1 MRWGV
6 TMSNTDKQ
14 LLQHLSELKKE
25 MQPERDL
32 WRGIELGITR
42 HDESAVNSAVTN
54 ESGNNQAGAT
64 GKGVWAV
71 AAAFAVVCS
80 MLWFLTPIGNPSA
93 LQPTDNHLLANEK
106 APTSNDGSVNNY
118 ALVEAQGVQQRKYI
132 KGLLA
137 SYETTPALTENW
149 QQQLNELDMA
159 ADAIKKALKED
170 PDNSALIRMLHH
182 VYQQQIALVER
193 VHAPKWQQI

>member
-1 MRWGV
+1 
-6 TMSNTDKQ
+6 MSNADKQ
-14 LLQHLSELKKE
+14 LLQRLNELKKE
-25 MQPERDL
+25 RQPERDL
-32 WRGIELGITR
+32 WRGIELGLTR
-42 HDESAVNSAVTN
+42 QDDGAEGSAVINEHGGRQAVFA
-54 ESGNNQAGAT
+54 S
-64 GKGVWAV
+64 KGLWAV